1 MVNLSGGVVWCY
13 RDNKWVP
20 LQLSSIRLHGVL
32 TQAHWTAISEFLRR
46 VANKE
51 LILQDNCFT
60 ELTEKHKQL
69 MLQQQD
75 DNKAQNENV
84 INLVNERKV
93 SLGQIPEDKIV
104 EHPRRPSMPELRS
117 IDRDNLFIN
126 NLLKS
131 QTDDKKTDR
140 ISKENDEIVLR
151 LLKKYLKYS
160 KDALD
165 NEIVSAIE
173 KIPDEEVLNRSR
185 KMSTVEFEHPKSR
198 KISTIEL
205 EHPGSEET
213 RHRSRKMSYVPK
225 EDKIYENL
233 NELPLDSLE
242 EENNRTEHI
251 IRWLKQQNSQ
261 ISFDH
266 IPTRRHSA
274 VEMPVSSPTDS
285 RKSSL
290 AERKSSSSGFESR
303 KSSLT
308 TPSTPESRKS
318 SWCDSTG
325 ASRKSSVGSNSS
337 GSECDEG
344 DGGGSLSQWQ
354 RFLRKHVSPKNSERR
369 LKKQWQA
376 WSRNRRKLSSSSDS
390 AVGDLASQ
398 PWYFRKIKRIE
409 AEKKLLLPENEHGA
423 FLIRDSESRHND
435 YSLSVRD
442 GDTVKHYRIRQLDEG
457 GFFIAR
463 RTTFRTLQELVAYYS
478 KDADGLCVNLCKPC
492 VQVEKPQPEGLSHRT
507 RDQWEIERSSL
518 KFIRK
523 LGHGQFGEVWEGMW
537 NNTTPVAIKTLKPGT
552 MDPKDFL
559 AEAQIMKKLRHAKL
573 IQLYAVC
580 TVEEPIYIIT
590 ELMRNG
596 SLLDYL
602 QGKGK
607 GLKLQQLIDMAAQ
620 IAAGMAYLESQNYI
634 HRDLAARNVL
644 VADGNVVKIADF
656 GLARLIKEDEYEAR
670 VGARFPIKWTA
681 PEAANY
687 SKFSI
692 KSDVWSFGILLTE
705 LVTYGRIPYPG
716 MTNAEV
722 LHQVEHGYR
731 MPAPPNCPPALY
743 EIMLEC
749 WNRDPMRR
757 PTFETLQWK
766 LEDFFTMEGSEYK
779 EASAY

>member
-1 MVNLSGGVVWCY
+1 MVSSGVVWCLK
-13 RDNKWVP
+13 DNRWIP

-32 TQAHWTAISEFLRR
+32 TEAHWAAIADFLQRF
-46 VANKE
+46 ANKQ
-51 LILQDNCFT
+51 LILQENGFA
-60 ELTEKHKQL
+60 ELTEKHKEL
-69 MLQQQD
+69 LFQQNTANTEGKLPD
-75 DNKAQNENV
+75 CNV
-84 INLVNERKV
+84 INLVDDSVKNAPERKT
-93 SLGQIPEDKIV
+93 SLGQIPEDKVV
-104 EHPRRPSMPELRS
+104 EQPRRPSMPELRTIRRQS
-117 IDRDNLFIN
+117 NLFIN
-126 NLLKS
+126 NLLPEETDRNK
-131 QTDDKKTDR
+131 QTDR
-140 ISKENDEIVLR
+140 HNQNDELVLR
-151 LLKKYLKYS
+151 LLKKYCHYS
-160 KDALD
+160 RDALD
-165 NEIVSAIE
+165 DEIINALD
-173 KIPDEEVLNRSR
+173 KIPDPDDETMIKPRIR
-185 KMSTVEFEHPKSR
+185 KT
-198 KISTIEL
+198 
-205 EHPGSEET
+205 
-213 RHRSRKMSYVPK
+213 SYVPK
-225 EDKIYENL
+225 EVELYENCHELRENTLENERNEHLLWWL
-233 NELPLDSLE
+233 N
-242 EENNRTEHI
+242 
-251 IRWLKQQNSQ
+251 QQNRCEESITIPSTRKLSQ
-261 ISFDH
+261 
-266 IPTRRHSA
+266 A
-274 VEMPVSSPTDS
+274 
-285 RKSSL
+285 
-290 AERKSSSSGFESR
+290 SSGFESLP
-303 KSSLT
+303 SSRC
-308 TPSTPESRKS
+308 STN
-318 SWCDSTG
+318 
-325 ASRKSSVGSNSS
+325 SRKSSVDS
-337 GSECDEG
+337 GSYSESEENTTPSGQWHRVKCH
-344 DGGGSLSQWQ
+344 LS
-354 RFLRKHVSPKNSERR
+354 SKNEKR
-369 LKKQWQA
+369 LKKQREA
-376 WSRNRRKLSSSSDS
+376 WARNKRKLSDPTNDS
-390 AVGDLASQ
+390 ECCLLVNQ

-463 RTTFRTLQELVAYYS
+463 RTTFRTLQELVEHYS
-478 KDADGLCVNLCKPC
+478 KDPDGLCVNLCKPC

-518 KFIRK
+518 KFVRK

-559 AEAQIMKKLRHAKL
+559 AEAQIMKKLRHPKL

-596 SLLDYL
+596 SLLEHL

-607 GLKLQQLIDMAAQ
+607 SLKLQQLIDMAAQ

-644 VADGNVVKIADF
+644 VADNNVVKIADF

-687 SKFSI
+687 NKFSI

-731 MPAPPNCPPALY
+731 MPSPPGCPAPLY
-743 EIMLEC
+743 DIMLEC
-749 WNRDPMRR
+749 WNRDPMKR

>member
-13 RDNKWVP
+13 KDDKWIP

-32 TQAHWTAISEFLRR
+32 TQAHWAAISEFLRR

-51 LILQDNCFT
+51 LILQDDGFA
-60 ELTEKHKQL
+60 ELTEKHKEL
-69 MLQQQD
+69 MLKNVD
-75 DNKAQNENV
+75 AKHIILNSDNV
-84 INLVNERKV
+84 IKTTESAAVERKV

-104 EHPRRPSMPELRS
+104 EQPRRPSMPELRS
-117 IDRDNLFIN
+117 LDRSNLFIN
-126 NLLKS
+126 NLFKS
-131 QTDDKKTDR
+131 ETDQKKTDR
-140 ISKENDEIVLR
+140 LSKENDEIVLR
-151 LLKKYLKYS
+151 LLKKYCKYS

-165 NEIVSAIE
+165 DEIVSAIE
-173 KIPDEEVLNRSR
+173 KISDEEVKS
-185 KMSTVEFEHPKSR
+185 KSR
-198 KISTIEL
+198 KISTGEIDQANPNMAHE
-205 EHPGSEET
+205 EAKPRRRKMGYVPSEE
-213 RHRSRKMSYVPK
+213 
-225 EDKIYENL
+225 KIYENL
-233 NELPLDSLE
+233 NDLPLDSLE
-242 EENNRTEHI
+242 EDRNEHV
-251 IRWLKQQNSQ
+251 IRWLKQQNNL
-261 ISFDH
+261 ISFDSV
-266 IPTRRHSA
+266 PVRRHSA
-274 VEMPVSSPTDS
+274 VEMVISSPTDS

-303 KSSLT
+303 KSSVT

-318 SWCDSTG
+318 SWCDSTLN
-325 ASRKSSVGSNSS
+325 SRKSSLGSTSS
-337 GSECDEG
+337 CSECEEG
-344 DGGGSLSQWQ
+344 DGLTQWQ
-354 RFLRKHVSPKNSERR
+354 KFLKKHLSSKNSERR

-376 WSRNRRKLSSSSDS
+376 WSRNRRKLSGASDGQC
-390 AVGDLASQ
+390 VGDLASQ
-398 PWYFRKIKRIE
+398 TWYFRKIKRIE

-463 RTTFRTLQELVAYYS
+463 RTTFRTLQELVQHYS
-478 KDADGLCVNLCKPC
+478 NDADGLCVNLCKPC

-537 NNTTPVAIKTLKPGT
+537 NNTTAVAIKTLKPGT

-559 AEAQIMKKLRHAKL
+559 AEAQIMKKLRHQKL

-596 SLLDYL
+596 SLLEYL

-607 GLKLQQLIDMAAQ
+607 GLKLTQLIDMAAQ

-644 VADGNVVKIADF
+644 VADGNIVKIADF

-731 MPAPPNCPPALY
+731 MPAPPSCPPALY

-766 LEDFFTMEGSEYK
+766 LEDFFTLEGSEYK